1 MDPIGKMQFQQLG
14 KMSFRYATTNCSA
27 AITTLCIQ
35 SICGLLI
42 QSFMAGLVFAKLA
55 RPKKRAETLIFS
67 KNACIS
73 LRDGQ
78 LCFLFRVGDMRN
90 THLVESHI
98 RLQLIKKRST
108 EEGEV
113 LPLHQYDMD
122 VGYDDGLDRI
132 FLVWPITICH
142 VIDSNSP
149 LYEYAADDLATAQ
162 FEIIVIL
169 EGIVESTGMTA
180 QARTS
185 YLPSEIMW
193 GHR

>member
-1 MDPIGKMQFQQLG
+1 
-14 KMSFRYATTNCSA
+14 
-27 AITTLCIQ
+27 
-35 SICGLLI
+35 
-42 QSFMAGLVFAKLA
+42 MAGLVFAKLA

-67 KNACIS
+67 KDACIS

-78 LCFLFRVGDMRN
+78 LCCLFRVGDMRN
-90 THLVESHI
+90 THLVQAHI
-98 RLQLIKKRST
+98 RLQMIKKRVT
-108 EEGEV
+108 DEGEL
-113 LPLHQYDMD
+113 LPLQQYDMD
-122 VGYDDGLDRI
+122 VGFGQGLDRI

-142 VIDSNSP
+142 IIDKTSP
-149 LYEYAADDLATAQ
+149 LYDYAANDLTTAQ